1 MPTSATSCILPE
13 INFLT
18 VDNLTKKLCLE
29 AKIVVYLSFF
39 GDKAWIRLSANVY
52 NSQEDYVKLKDRLMQ
67 FIQKS
72 ATISKINNTNGRAGK
87 NHQQAFRAPG
97 ITQQNPGLTI

>member
-1 MPTSATSCILPE
+1 MPTSATSSCILPE

-72 ATISKINNTNGRAGK
+72 ATISKINGRPEK